1 MDIGI
6 SILVTD
12 NIFPHSPLY
21 SVTGPR
27 MTGINSPNPLLIPV
41 QPTVMINTISFI
53 IRAMIQSQY
62 KDIYENC
69 KL

>member
-1 MDIGI
+1 MYIGI

-12 NIFPHSPLY
+12 NIFPHSPL
-21 SVTGPR
+21 SQSRPR

-41 QPTVMINTISFI
+41 QPSVMINTISFI